1 MVKRCKQQHTMD
13 RHHMVGDEGY
23 IERQTEISAFVYCTI
38 TSLACR
44 KGLRERMI
52 QLYVNVVEGEM
63 PFPCLACF
71 FVMVVAEGVMV
82 PNLHCP
88 ARRTHQF
95 HPQC

>member
-1 MVKRCKQQHTMD
+1 
-13 RHHMVGDEGY
+13 MVGDEGY

-71 FVMVVAEGVMV
+71 FVMVVAEGVQQGCTALKV
-82 PNLHCP
+82 WLGGL
-88 ARRTHQF
+88 ASTASSLEWF
-95 HPQC
+95 